1 MKAEGK
7 FRKKKRSSVSK
18 SKKEKNKAPSLME
31 MCQAMLKKGVTKT
44 TATVGGGGDAATVAV
59 AASIESAP
67 FTPSAIKNDEAEEP
81 PPTPTP
87 KHSPSQWTIGLQPPV
102 NDPMET
108 TAEEATVDHTV
119 VDAVKEEE
127 IIAWKDFFAAHGTND
142 LKGKHVIQDAMPFN
156 IDTFYR
162 KRDKH
167 SGRDGV
173 SLLMA
178 RRDDDHGTQ
187 EAIAVFFD
195 RSKFTEEDAAD
206 WWMHNKVR
214 FPYHQ

>member
-1 MKAEGK
+1 MIYSTTGSEFLLEDTKEEYVGYYSYIFGTPYSGLEDDPIEMKTVLYDIRFGPEAINFTKLNPNFGQHI
-7 FRKKKRSSVSK
+7 
-18 SKKEKNKAPSLME
+18 PTP
-31 MCQAMLKKGVTKT
+31 KGFK
-44 TATVGGGGDAATVAV
+44 
-59 AASIESAP
+59 
-67 FTPSAIKNDEAEEP
+67 
-81 PPTPTP
+81 PTPTP
-87 KHSPSQWTIGLQPPV
+87 KHRPSQWTIGLQPPV